1 MAVDWYAIKSEYLAG
16 NESYVALASK
26 YGVHKSTI
34 ANRASKEGWVEQ
46 REQIRRT
53 NANQI
58 EQMRANVNKEKMEIA
73 AEAANAKIDCETL
86 IWKITRRKLQILA
99 DETPI
104 EDVETADLRRLQQVY
119 SEMSLISV
127 SNIAGMT
134 EEDDPLTKALNEIAE
149 KLDKGN
155 TDTEQ

>member
-1 MAVDWYAIKSEYLAG
+1 MQTKGEQK
-16 NESYVALASK
+16 ASK
-26 YGVHKSTI
+26 R
-34 ANRASKEGWVEQ
+34 RADIV
-46 REQIRRT
+46 
-53 NANQI
+53 
-58 EQMRANVNKEKMEIA
+58 
-73 AEAANAKIDCETL
+73 AEAANVKADCETL

-99 DETPI
+99 DKTPI
-104 EDVETADLRRLQQVY
+104 EDVETGDLRRLQQVY